1 MAISFACESCGKSYT
16 VVDEH
21 GGKKGRCKQC
31 GHIFHIP
38 AAPLSAAPRPASK
51 PAPMEPSASWEEDEP
66 ALPRYSAPAAQRRKK
81 KAKRRSGDGALGLL
95 PGIVYL
101 IGLALLGVSFVL
113 AFVHPLLT
121 AVFIGELTV
130 VGILLWLIGGVL
142 ALIIPFRES
151 ATCGLCYIFV
161 PFYGLY
167 YLITRWQDMKYAFG
181 MSFLGAL
188 CLI

>member
-1 MAISFACESCGKSYT
+1 MTLASFLSSGTQHAILNGLGFFA
-16 VVDEH
+16 
-21 GGKKGRCKQC
+21 
-31 GHIFHIP
+31 
-38 AAPLSAAPRPASK
+38 
-51 PAPMEPSASWEEDEP
+51 
-66 ALPRYSAPAAQRRKK
+66 
-81 KAKRRSGDGALGLL
+81 
-95 PGIVYL
+95 
-101 IGLALLGVSFVL
+101 FVL
-113 AFVHPLLT
+113 WLSLGYWTYKDARRRIVDPLLIVC
-121 AVFIGELTV
+121 AV
-130 VGILLWLIGGVL
+130 VL